1 MDERGRGR
9 ARACRRASLPLSL
22 IIPVSLSSPFLLSV
36 ANALLAGRVKA
47 TAAARAGAAAGYA
60 SLATEALAGVRTLYA
75 LNLHGPTRDRFG
87 KVENRNGEGERE
99 RESREQ
105 KK

>member
-1 MDERGRGR
+1 
-9 ARACRRASLPLSL
+9 
-22 IIPVSLSSPFLLSV
+22 
-36 ANALLAGRVKA
+36 VKA

-99 RESREQ
+99 RERERGRGRESREQ
-105 KK
+105 RAEKMRERGRERKRQPVGHTH